1 MQNEV
6 NELMKRF
13 WIDHEFHSSYALI
26 QLSELII
33 CYISLPCLSLRFVKT
48 RKVVLTID
56 KIFTY

>member
-6 NELMKRF
+6 NELKRF
-13 WIDHEFHSSYALI
+13 WIDHAFYSSYALI

-33 CYISLPCLSLRFVKT
+33 CNISLPCLNLRFVKT